1 MQELAEEWGVDVED
15 ALQEYVQQLEAAL
28 AERETQRQTQWDEG
42 VIDVD
47 WDFRRAGSVIQ
58 VRPGPRSA
66 PRPGPR
72 AGAAAAIHVV
82 IRGGGDAALRG
93 GGRAS

>member
-28 AERETQRQTQWDEG
+28 AERETQRQTQGDEG

-66 PRPGPR
+66 PRPG
-72 AGAAAAIHVV
+72 AGAAAAVLAV
-82 IRGGGDAALRG
+82 IRRGGDAAPRG